1 MSTDLMNDWLNIIW
15 ISSPGVLLRKR
26 RMLVLGA
33 FKGHLIPAVK
43 NIAKKT
49 NIDLVVI
56 SNGMTSKLC
65 SGDHL
70 KP

>member
-1 MSTDLMNDWLNIIW
+1 MSTDLMNDWLNILW

-26 RMLVLGA
+26 RMLVLDA
-33 FKGHLIPAVK
+33 FKGRLIPAVK